1 MRNIQLKVTLIKL
14 QLQPFQLPDLVQGG
28 LGEAPEGS
36 AGVAGLEDGADA
48 EQHEPRQ
55 QAVLM
60 AL

>member
-1 MRNIQLKVTLIKL
+1 MNTIKL

-28 LGEAPEGS
+28 LGEAPEGG

-55 QAVLM
+55 QAVVL
-60 AL
+60 AV